1 MPSGDKIK
9 REIVCP
15 RRRASCTGGAGNAG
29 ERPAQ
34 DRNAGIGPA
43 YKPPSCTGGR
53 SEPYGGDRHDHYK
66 NCGKRHAA
74 HCPGGHLDTN
84 TAPQLEAE
92 LKTSLSGITELELD
106 FSGLE
111 YISSAGLRVLLAAQ
125 KTMSRQ
131 GKMTIRNVNETI
143 MEVFEI
149 TGFVEILTIV

>member
-1 MPSGDKIK
+1 ME
-9 REIVCP
+9 EIAMTITKTAENGTL
-15 RRRASCTGGAGNAG
+15 RIAL
-29 ERPAQ
+29 E
-34 DRNAGIGPA
+34 
-43 YKPPSCTGGR
+43 GR
-53 SEPYGGDRHDHYK
+53 
-66 NCGKRHAA
+66 
-74 HCPGGHLDTN
+74 LDTN

-111 YISSAGLRVLLAAQ
+111 YISSAGLRLLLAAQ

>member
-1 MPSGDKIK
+1 ME
-9 REIVCP
+9 EIAMTITKTAENGTL
-15 RRRASCTGGAGNAG
+15 RIAL
-29 ERPAQ
+29 E
-34 DRNAGIGPA
+34 
-43 YKPPSCTGGR
+43 GR
-53 SEPYGGDRHDHYK
+53 
-66 NCGKRHAA
+66 
-74 HCPGGHLDTN
+74 LDTN

-111 YISSAGLRVLLAAQ
+111 YISSAWLRVLLAAQ